1 MGSGSG
7 YLFFALPRA
16 LRKTA
21 HFLVGIVSKAEQG
34 YPGEKYGQ
42 PSHAKNDPEHHS
54 EIRFNPVLRGWS
66 LMGVRPGIHPLV
78 HFTAFHYKINL
89 LQ

>member
-42 PSHAKNDPEHHS
+42 PSHAKNDPEHH
-54 EIRFNPVLRGWS
+54 
-66 LMGVRPGIHPLV
+66 
-78 HFTAFHYKINL
+78 
-89 LQ
+89 